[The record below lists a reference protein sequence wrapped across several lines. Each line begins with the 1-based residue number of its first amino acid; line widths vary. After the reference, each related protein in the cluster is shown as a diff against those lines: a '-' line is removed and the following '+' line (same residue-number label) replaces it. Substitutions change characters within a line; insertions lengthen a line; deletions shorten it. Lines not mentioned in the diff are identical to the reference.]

1 MRWNTEKR
9 FDDTS
14 NVPVCVMGSNKNAV
28 ARQNIG
34 RMIKHIMKYFGYLPV
49 DGGLSERA
57 RISVS
62 AGSRYFS
69 TCAVYE
75 PCRKVKFKRKMDVV
89 PV

>member
-1 MRWNTEKR
+1 
-9 FDDTS
+9 
-14 NVPVCVMGSNKNAV
+14 MGSNKNAV

-57 RISVS
+57 RIPVS
-62 AGSRYFS
+62 AGS

-75 PCRKVKFKRKMDVV
+75 PCRKAKFKRKMDVV